1 MNMSAILDFYN
12 VYKFETYMNGF
23 LDLEYPNFDLK
34 HDFRSSLEVEIIS
47 VLPNKAAIFIFDIL
61 RPCFDFLRWL
71 PIQI

>member
-1 MNMSAILDFYN
+1 
-12 VYKFETYMNGF
+12 MNGF
-23 LDLEYPNFDLK
+23 LDLEYPNIDLK

-47 VLPNKAAIFIFDIL
+47 VLPNKAAIFIFDVL